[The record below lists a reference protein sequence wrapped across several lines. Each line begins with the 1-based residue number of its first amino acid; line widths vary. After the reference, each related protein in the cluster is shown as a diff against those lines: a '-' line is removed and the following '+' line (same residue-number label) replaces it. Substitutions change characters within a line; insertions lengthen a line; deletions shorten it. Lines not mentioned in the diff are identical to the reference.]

1 MLAKIKAMGG
11 KGLTSDEMMEIEKD
25 VNDCQQRMLEGLKD
39 QQEAQARS
47 SEAIQ
52 NELKA
57 VKSQPVADSAALE
70 VKVNEFKQ
78 IQAEFEN
85 ETKKK
90 QSQIE
95 GLEVENKTLE
105 KNFKN
110 EL

>member
-47 SEAIQ
+47 IEAIQ

-78 IQAEFEN
+78 I
-85 ETKKK
+85 
-90 QSQIE
+90 
-95 GLEVENKTLE
+95 
-105 KNFKN
+105 
-110 EL
+110 